1 MKTTRH
7 LFLIGI
13 FSLSLIASPKIV
25 DGDAL
30 IDCQDMLEDTGSPTS
45 QTNEENWTFLCRT
58 GYVLAHNS
66 KHRVPDWV
74 IEKLT
79 SKRLKGKANRKK
91 SSFKPDRELDS
102 KIRAELSDY
111 SGSGYDR
118 GHMAPAADM
127 KWDQKAMDE
136 SFYLSNMAP
145 QVGAGFNRGIWR
157 ELERYARDL
166 VNEREPIIVI
176 TGPIYEGRVRKSQ
189 QGSNVDV
196 PSHFYKIIYNPK
208 SKRAIAFKLPNKK
221 ISTRRKAPHSLVQF
235 IETVHELENLTGLD
249 FFSRLSRREQRR
261 IEITKAN
268 LWRVYDR

>member
-1 MKTTRH
+1 MKITRY
-7 LFLIGI
+7 LFLLGI
-13 FSLSLIASPKIV
+13 FGLSLIASAKFV

-30 IDCQDMLEDTGSPTS
+30 KDCQDMLKYTGSPTS
-45 QTNEENWTFLCRT
+45 QTNDEEWTYLCRK

-74 IEKLT
+74 IEVLT
-79 SKRLKGKANRKK
+79 SKRLKGNANRKY
-91 SSFKPDRELDS
+91 SSFKRDPDLTPE
-102 KIRAELSDY
+102 IRAELSDY
-111 SGSGYDR
+111 RGSGYDR

-127 KWDQKAMDE
+127 KWDQEAMDE

-145 QVGAGFNRGIWR
+145 QVGKGFNQGIWR
-157 ELERYARDL
+157 QLEKYVRGL
-166 VNEREPIIVI
+166 VNGREPIVVI
-176 TGPIYEGRVRKSQ
+176 TGPIYVGRVRKSQ
-189 QGSNVDV
+189 KGSNVDV

-208 SKRAIAFKLPNKK
+208 NKRAIAFKLPNKK

-261 IEITKAN
+261 IELNKAN
-268 LWRVYDR
+268 LWRVYNR